1 MPQFSL
7 LATRRFWPF
16 FWTQFL
22 GAFNDNFFKNALVIL
37 ITFRAADVAG
47 LNTEQMVAL
56 CGGVFILPFFLFS
69 ATAGQ
74 LADKYPKSTL
84 VRYIKFAEI
93 FVMLVA
99 AIGFFINSIE
109 LLLVV
114 LFFMGL
120 QSAFFGPVKY
130 GILPQLLKDRELV
143 GGNALIQ
150 MATFLAILTGT
161 IAGGILIESVS
172 NGALIVSVGI
182 VLVAIAGFTLS
193 RFVIPLP
200 SEEPSLRIEFN
211 PITPTYKI
219 YTFTRQFRSIFLSIL
234 AISWF
239 WFFGAS
245 FLALLPPYG
254 KNLLSGSPQVVTYF
268 LALFSIGIGIGSI
281 LCGRLSGDKLELGL
295 VPIGSFGMT
304 VFMFDLFLI
313 GDPYRGL
320 TRPEH
325 LLSISEFLQAPAAW
339 RISFDLLML
348 SAFGGFYIVPLQTLI
363 QERSEAS
370 HRARVIAGNNILN
383 AFFMVLSTVMLIA
396 LYRFE
401 FTVPQI
407 FLVVTLLNMAV
418 AIYVFT
424 VIPEFMYRFLCWVL
438 ANITYRLKTTGLEN
452 IPNEGPVVL
461 ACNHVS
467 FVDWLIISSAC
478 RRPARFVMHH
488 SFMKIPLMGWLF
500 RSARVIPIASVKES
514 PKTLKASFDSI
525 AEALDNGEVVCIF
538 PEGRITHTGELN
550 EFRSGIARIV
560 ERNPAP
566 VVPMA
571 LSGLYGSLFSRE
583 KSKGLRN
590 PFRWLWSH
598 VRLTVG
604 PAIPPDTLDVAE
616 LKKKVL
622 EMRGDVR

>member
-1 MPQFSL
+1 MSQMKL
-7 LATRRFWPF
+7 LTTRRFWPF

-22 GAFNDNFFKNALVIL
+22 GAFNDNLFKNALIIL
-37 ITFRAADVAG
+37 ITFRAANLSG
-47 LNTEQMVAL
+47 LSPQQMVAL
-56 CGGVFILPFFLFS
+56 CGGIFILPFFLFS

-84 VRYIKFAEI
+84 IRYIKFAEI
-93 FVMLVA
+93 LIMGCA
-99 AIGFFINSIE
+99 AIAFFFDSVP
-109 LLLVV
+109 LLIGV
-114 LFFMGL
+114 LFLMGL
-120 QSAFFGPVKY
+120 QSAFFGPVKF
-130 GILPQLLKDRELV
+130 GILPQLIEDRELV
-143 GGNALIQ
+143 SGNALVE
-150 MATFLAILTGT
+150 MGTFLAILIGT
-161 IAGGILIESVS
+161 IAGGELINRPSGAILVS
-172 NGALIVSVGI
+172 FGI
-182 VLVAIAGFTLS
+182 VFVAVAGYCVSRLVKC
-193 RFVIPLP
+193 LP
-200 SEEPSLRIEFN
+200 SEDPTLKIEFN

-219 YTFTRQFRSIFLSIL
+219 YTFTRKSRSIFLSIL

-245 FLALLPPYG
+245 FLALLPTYG
-254 KNLLSGSPQVVTYF
+254 KDVVFGAPQVVTFF
-268 LALFSIGIGIGSI
+268 LALFSFGIGIGSI

-304 VFMFDLFLI
+304 LFLFDLFLV
-313 GDPYRGL
+313 GNPYRNIA
-320 TRPEH
+320 PPDH
-325 LLSISEFLQAPAAW
+325 LLSVREFLAAPSAW
-339 RISFDLLML
+339 RITFDLLML

-363 QERSEAS
+363 QERSEPS

-383 AFFMVLSTVMLIA
+383 ALFMVLSAAMLML
-396 LYRFE
+396 LYRFN
-401 FTVPQI
+401 FTVPNI
-407 FLVVTLLNMAV
+407 FLVITLLNMAV

-438 ANITYRLKTTGLEN
+438 ANITYRLKPNGIDN

-488 SFMKIPLMGWLF
+488 SFMKIPLMGWAF
-500 RSARVIPIASVKES
+500 RSAKVIPIASVRES
-514 PKTLKASFDSI
+514 PKTLKRAFDSI
-525 AEALDNGEVVCIF
+525 AEALADGQVVCIF

-550 EFRSGIARIV
+550 KFQSGIQRIID
-560 ERNPAP
+560 RNPAP

-598 VRLTVG
+598 VRLTIG
-604 PAIPPDTLDVAE
+604 EAIPPENFDVE
-616 LKKKVL
+616 QLKERIQKML
-622 EMRGDVR
+622 GNTR